1 MLLTLFIGTKKL
13 HILFKIMVELFKCMI
28 YN

>member
-1 MLLTLFIGTKKL
+1 MLLALFIGTKKL
-13 HILFKIMVELFKCMI
+13 HILFKIMIELFKSVV

>member
-1 MLLTLFIGTKKL
+1 MPLALFMGTKKL
-13 HILFKIMVELFKCMI
+13 HILFKIMVELFKFMV

>member
-1 MLLTLFIGTKKL
+1 MLLALFIGTKKL
-13 HILFKIMVELFKCMI
+13 HTLFKIMVELFKFMI

>member
-1 MLLTLFIGTKKL
+1 MLLALFIGTKKL
-13 HILFKIMVELFKCMI
+13 HILFKIMIELFKFVV